1 MTNSGRQISLQ
12 TMTNIQ
18 KDSQYISQSVSEL
31 RQTDKGREDEIINVL
46 QKERSEGRK
55 EGRKEGRRKGRKE
68 GKQEER
74 KKGCEK
80 E

>member
-55 EGRKEGRRKGRKE
+55 EGRKKGRKE
-68 GKQEER
+68 EGKEGRKTGR
-74 KKGCEK
+74 KKEGV
-80 E
+80 